1 MKHLPNIKDYYEIM
15 NKLPLKASY
24 TREELMIPE
33 FLVEAEKEIELYYCT
48 HNEYMNPRA
57 KVFIIGITPGFTQMS
72 KSIST
77 ARACIEENKPL
88 EEMVHLCKKEGR
100 LAGVLRKNVGEML
113 EALDL
118 PNGLGV
124 ESAKV
129 LFDEREDLLHTTS
142 MIPFAAFVKGKNY
155 TGHSPQLLKSD
166 FLMSYVEAHFYPQ
179 IEVMQEALI
188 IPLGRCVE
196 EVIKGLIAKG
206 KVDENKCL
214 LGFPHPSGANVNR
227 KKQFEEE
234 KQQLL
239 IKVKQFCK

>member
-1 MKHLPNIKDYYEIM
+1 MNYLPHLKDYYEKI
-15 NKLPLKASY
+15 KELPLKTAY
-24 TREELMIPE
+24 KREELIIPE
-33 FLVEAEKEIELYYCT
+33 FLVEAEKEIGLYYCT
-48 HNEYMNPRA
+48 HNEYVNPKA
-57 KVFIIGITPGFTQMS
+57 KVFIVGITPGFTQMS

-77 ARACIEENKPL
+77 ARACIEENKSL
-88 EEMVHLCKKEGR
+88 EEIVYLCKKEGR
-100 LAGVLRKNVGEML
+100 LAGTLRKNVMDML
-113 EALDL
+113 EALEL
-118 PNGLGV
+118 PKGLGTQN
-124 ESAKV
+124 AKA

-155 TGHSPQLLKSD
+155 TGHSPQLLKND

-179 IEVMQEALI
+179 IELMQDALI

-196 EVIKGLIAKG
+196 EVIKCLIAEG

-234 KQQLL
+234 KEKLL
-239 IKVKQFCK
+239 IKVEQFCK